1 VQALIDLMATPLS
14 GAVVAALIGLLLGLE
29 REHSQRSD
37 GGLFA
42 GIRTFPILTLSGFVA
57 ARVAGLG
64 AEWVL
69 PTTLLAIGG
78 LAIASYVRGA
88 NAHLGATTEVT
99 AILAPLLGAMVAW
112 REGVLA
118 ASVAVLVALLLAMKP
133 ALHRLAGAITEDE
146 IFAILKFC
154 VLAMILL
161 PLLPNRAL
169 GPYDA
174 LVPRQVGIVVV
185 VLSAVSLG
193 GYLLVRTLGARAGWT
208 LAGLL
213 GGLGSSTAVTLSL
226 SSKAREHVDEIRA
239 LAVGIVLASTVLY
252 VRVLLVVSLFDV
264 ALAAYLTPAML
275 VLLLCGGGFAL
286 VAYRKLG
293 PETRAGV
300 TFKNPAEIGKALV
313 LGLVFSTI
321 VVLARAAQANLGTS
335 GIWAT
340 GAVGG
345 LVDVDSVAIAVA
357 GMRRGGL
364 VSLGVG
370 SGAVLL
376 ATLAN
381 LVLKGGVVI
390 VAGGRDLAR
399 RVAPAFGA
407 LSGVTLLILGLVA
420 WL

>member
-1 VQALIDLMATPLS
+1 LTDLMTSPLS

-29 REHSQRSD
+29 REHSQRSE

-57 ARVAGLG
+57 ARVTGLG

-88 NAHLGATTEVT
+88 NVHLGATTEVA

-118 ASVAVLVALLLAMKP
+118 ASIAVLVALLLAMKP
-133 ALHRLAGAITEDE
+133 ALHRLAGAITEEE

-161 PLLPNRAL
+161 PLLPDRAM

-185 VLSAVSLG
+185 VLSAISLG
-193 GYLLVRTLGARAGWT
+193 GYVLVRTLGARAGWT

-226 SSKAREHVDEIRA
+226 SSKAREHVDQIRA
-239 LAVGIVLASTVLY
+239 LAVGIILASTVLY
-252 VRVLLVVSLFDV
+252 LRALLVVSFFD
-264 ALAAYLTPAML
+264 AGLAARLAPAM
-275 VLLLCGGGFAL
+275 VALLLCGGGFGL
-286 VAYRKLG
+286 IAYRRLG

-300 TFKNPAEIGKALV
+300 TFKNPAEIGKALI

-340 GAVGG
+340 GAIGG

-364 VSLGVG
+364 VSLEAG

-381 LVLKGGVVI
+381 LVLKAGLVLVV
-390 VAGGRDLAR
+390 GGRALAR
-399 RVAPAFGA
+399 HVAPAFVA
-407 LSGVTLLILGLVA
+407 LAALTLLLVGLGAGL
-420 WL
+420 